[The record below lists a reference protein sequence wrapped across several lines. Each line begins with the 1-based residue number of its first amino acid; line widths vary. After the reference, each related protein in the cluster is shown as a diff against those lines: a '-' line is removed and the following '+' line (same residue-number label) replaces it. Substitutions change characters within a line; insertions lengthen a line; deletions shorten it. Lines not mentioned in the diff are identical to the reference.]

1 MESLSS
7 TVEPISYEN
16 LGVFISELRALACH
30 FLRAESRN
38 PTLTPTA
45 LVNTALRRAK
55 PLNMDW
61 GEVRWENRAQFFSHL
76 SSHMRRALV
85 DRARHRKA
93 RGRDQVEYLAPD
105 DPHLLNRA
113 WDAEERP
120 EEFLILDEA
129 RTELAAINSGLA
141 EVIALYYDLR
151 LPTKEIARIR
161 DCCEKTV
168 DRDLGRARV
177 QLRMLYKERAIA

>member
-1 MESLSS
+1 MESYSS
-7 TVEPISYEN
+7 PNEPISYEN

-45 LVNTALRRAK
+45 LVSTALRRAK

-61 GEVRWENRAQFFSHL
+61 GEVRWENRTQFFSHL

-93 RGRDQVEYLAPD
+93 RGRDRVEYLTPD

-129 RTELAAINSGLA
+129 RTELAEINPGLA
-141 EVIALYYDLR
+141 EVIALFYDLR

-161 DCCEKTV
+161 NCCEKTV
-168 DRDLGRARV
+168 DRELGRARV
-177 QLRMLYKERAIA
+177 QLRMLYKERATA